1 MLSGFWSALLKHLE
15 QQPYWKAVQPFF
27 IVLFGTV
34 AAEFVA
40 YQYVKSSYNLTG
52 PMLFVGSYLS
62 VRILAGGA
70 GLLLLLV
77 LFRLAPGRIDRPNPG
92 RMLSLYREHRTSVLF
107 HSAAVAIVASAVGYV
122 VVATNP
128 ARASSITIRLADLP
142 DDVRRDA
149 LAYLIYE
156 VNRMQRQWYFEVDAR
171 PFNPAVLTSSERA
184 ICSTPDRANEPPL
197 LCYAEGW
204 AAAQGPLIVITSQ
217 PLSDEIYFATHRGLA
232 SVVTTADSTSIDPVT
247 NYEYLAYMIVL
258 QSMLIQLDAH
268 GTSPQDVFTPG
279 MRSSGGAFEFAPSRD
294 LFKPAMLAPRLS
306 PAQET
311 LIFNRFGPDYLGVCS
326 TLLSMDWL
334 YAPRVRDNLAKL
346 FNVNLSR

>member
-1 MLSGFWSALLKHLE
+1 MLSSFWSALLKHLE
-15 QQPYWKAVQPFF
+15 QQPYWKAVQPLF

-34 AAEFVA
+34 AAESLA
-40 YQYVKSSYNLTG
+40 YQYVKSYYNLTG
-52 PMLFVGSYLS
+52 PMLFLGSYVS
-62 VRILAGGA
+62 VRILACGA

-77 LFRLAPGRIDRPNPG
+77 VFRLAPGKIDRPNPG
-92 RMLSLYREHRTSVLF
+92 RMLSFYREHRASVLF

-128 ARASSITIRLADLP
+128 AQASRITIRLADLP
-142 DDVRRDA
+142 DDVHRDA
-149 LAYLIYE
+149 LTYLIYE

-184 ICSTPDRANEPPL
+184 SCTPDRANEPPL

-217 PLSDEIYFATHRGLA
+217 PLSGEIYFATHRGLA
-232 SVVTTADSTSIDPVT
+232 SVITTADSTSIDPVT

-258 QSMLIQLDAH
+258 QSMLIQLDVH
-268 GTSPQDVFTPG
+268 GTSPQDMFTPG
-279 MRSSGGAFEFAPSRD
+279 MRSSGAVFDFAPSRD

-326 TLLSMDWL
+326 RLLSMDWL
-334 YAPRVRDNLAKL
+334 YAPRVRENLAKL
-346 FNVNLSR
+346 FKVSLSR